1 MKIIDID
8 AVGWKTPL
16 AVNDAILSA
25 LDAPKSYTR
34 GSLDALLE
42 LMVLGEVGATE
53 PPYILQLSSTKG
65 LPAAVAEWLSHIVEG
80 IAEYRAD
87 QKAQWGHDIE
97 ANLEIVS

>member
-1 MKIIDID
+1 MRIINLD
-8 AVGWKTPL
+8 AQNWKTEID
-16 AVNDAILSA
+16 VNNAILCS
-25 LDAPKSYTR
+25 LDAPASYTR

-53 PPYILQLSSTKG
+53 PPYILRLSSTKG